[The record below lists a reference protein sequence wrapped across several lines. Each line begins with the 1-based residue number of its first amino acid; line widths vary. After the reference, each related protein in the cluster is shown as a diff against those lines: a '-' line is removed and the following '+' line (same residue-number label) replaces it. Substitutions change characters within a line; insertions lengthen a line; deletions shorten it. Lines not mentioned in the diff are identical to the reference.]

1 METTGRGGAGPPGGG
16 RAWRSWPARRS
27 RPPPSPCLRLDPMP
41 PARACS
47 PSARGLAAPL
57 CPAGRIYA
65 LRGRRARGGGGATPP
80 PSFLRARPRRGPPA
94 ARPRSRWSSSLLP
107 RRRAELDRSRGRGGG
122 RAGGA
127 AARPWRAET
136 HGAEP
141 AQRPPRPCSPRAEPW
156 AASRAGEQG
165 GRQGRRRRAALAAG
179 RSRASG
185 GGGPSLSSLLLSRH
199 VGSGSPP
206 RPPSPAA
213 ADLAPPKL
221 RFARQP
227 RHPEPP
233 RPRPSPALGPR
244 RIRAAGFG
252 QARLGLGGA
261 GQRAAPA
268 PRRGG
273 QGAATQGGAAGRRE
287 QGRRE
292 EEGSPRPAAW
302 RGYRACGIAPD
313 IERAE
318 PNGKIAQVIESAAA
332 ANFLSIWYCIVR
344 YRVG

>member
-47 PSARGLAAPL
+47 PSAWGLAAPL
-57 CPAGRIYA
+57 CPAGRICA
-65 LRGRRARGGGGATPP
+65 LRGRRARGGGGGTPP
-80 PSFLRARPRRGPPA
+80 PSFLHARPRRGPPA
-94 ARPRSRWSSSLLP
+94 VHPRSRRSSSLLP
-107 RRRAELDRSRGRGGG
+107 WRRTELDRSRGRGGG

-141 AQRPPRPCSPRAEPW
+141 APRAPRPCSPRAEPW

-165 GRQGRRRRAALAAG
+165 GRQGRRRRAALAVG

-199 VGSGSPP
+199 VGGGSPP

-221 RFARQP
+221 RLARQP

-233 RPRPSPALGPR
+233 RPPPSRALGPR
-244 RIRAAGFG
+244 RRASWRIRAAG
-252 QARLGLGGA
+252 ARSGSA
-261 GQRAAPA
+261 RA
-268 PRRGG
+268 RRGRPARG
-273 QGAATQGGAAGRRE
+273 PCSAARRPARGPCGAARALRREAELRAGGSRGAGRRK
-287 QGRRE
+287 GTRAL
-292 EEGSPRPAAW
+292 PRGED
-302 RGYRACGIAPD
+302 R
-313 IERAE
+313 ERAVSR
-318 PNGKIAQVIESAAA
+318 QT
-332 ANFLSIWYCIVR
+332 
-344 YRVG
+344 